1 MLTTSDMMMQTMTSN
16 QPFEL
21 RRRAVSLFRR
31 EQQSGWMH
39 RLAAFLRGECPAL
52 DDLQQVN
59 RSGRVRGSHYAG
71 LQTVSLDAIQGSE
84 ARTTDFDHHF
94 HPRNA
99 RSLWRWVSIFQAR
112 MNEEAL
118 PPVELIQVGSEY
130 YVRDGHHRLSVAH
143 ALGEH
148 FIEAEVTVWDL
159 AR

>member
-1 MLTTSDMMMQTMTSN
+1 MLNASDMMMQKMTSN

-31 EQQSGWMH
+31 EQQNGWMH
-39 RLAAFLRGECPAL
+39 RLAAFLRGESPAL

-59 RSGRVRGSHYAG
+59 RSGKVRGSHYAG
-71 LQTVSLDAIQGSE
+71 LRTVSLDAIQGSE
-84 ARTTDFDHHF
+84 ARTMDFDHHF

-99 RSLWRWVSIFQAR
+99 RSLWRWVNILQAR
-112 MNEEAL
+112 MNEETL
-118 PPVELIQVGSEY
+118 PPVELIQVGGEY

-143 ALGEH
+143 ALGEQ
-148 FIEAEVTVWDL
+148 FIEAEVTVWNL